1 MDASRFIARKLSF
14 QGKLATAAVAV
25 SFLVMMVAVAV
36 SQGFRESVRDGAAR
50 MTGDLRIQP
59 RAMQEAETTPMHRNP
74 KGLEQIMELPGV
86 KAVSPVAARAG
97 IVKNGDLIHGVMIKG
112 VERAD
117 SALHVSIPGRL
128 SKILGVGVGDRL
140 TTWFVGESLKA
151 RNFTVS
157 EIHSDLLELDD
168 NLLVYAR
175 LEDIQRLNGWDP
187 DEVSCLEISVDR
199 ALRSRAALDRL
210 ADEAGACLMAAGEED
225 LLLTSAPRSYPQVFD
240 WLGLLDYN
248 VLIIL
253 VLMTVVAAFN
263 MISGLLILLLKSIP
277 AIGTL
282 KTMGMRDSAIGKVFL
297 RLGSAV
303 VLKGLVIGN
312 VLAIIFCLV
321 QDKTHLIPLDPANYF
336 VSWVPVHLN
345 WGWMLL
351 ADIAAYAVILLLLWL
366 PTRLIARIDP
376 ALTVKAD

>member
-59 RAMQEAETTPMHRNP
+59 RAMQEAETTPMPRNP

-199 ALRSRAALDRL
+199 SLRSRAALDRL
-210 ADEAGACLMAAGEED
+210 ADEAGA
-225 LLLTSAPRSYPQVFD
+225 
-240 WLGLLDYN
+240 
-248 VLIIL
+248 
-253 VLMTVVAAFN
+253 
-263 MISGLLILLLKSIP
+263 
-277 AIGTL
+277 
-282 KTMGMRDSAIGKVFL
+282 
-297 RLGSAV
+297 
-303 VLKGLVIGN
+303 
-312 VLAIIFCLV
+312 
-321 QDKTHLIPLDPANYF
+321 
-336 VSWVPVHLN
+336 
-345 WGWMLL
+345 
-351 ADIAAYAVILLLLWL
+351 
-366 PTRLIARIDP
+366 
-376 ALTVKAD
+376 

>member
-59 RAMQEAETTPMHRNP
+59 RAMQEAETTPMPRNP

-199 ALRSRAALDRL
+199 SLRSRAALDRL

-351 ADIAAYAVILLLLWL
+351 ADIVAYAVILLLLWL